1 MPIIRKRRGRNGAWG
16 ALNASLETKL
26 TEQNNY
32 GRTVSFFSLSL
43 SFVPSCCVS
52 WFLFFFFLFFIAA
65 PLHPHSQWKF
75 IMALIGND
83 DESCL
88 NVPCLSVCCYKS
100 VHSAFVAQH
109 LSLLLQ
115 HWFLVEQYWGNW
127 FGVACVCELLPR
139 QMVREAELDDVALL
153 VRTELSLWKRKFF
166 YRI

>member
-32 GRTVSFFSLSL
+32 GRTVSFFLSLSL
-43 SFVPSCCVS
+43 LFHPAVCLDFFSFS
-52 WFLFFFFLFFIAA
+52 FFFIAA

-75 IMALIGND
+75 IMPLIGND

-139 QMVREAELDDVALL
+139 QMVRGAGLDDVALL
-153 VRTELSLWKRKFF
+153 VGTELSLWKRKFF